1 MTGATGLAR
10 RGSSA
15 VDLAMRHRGTA
26 RRKTIVGGLV
36 VIGLGL
42 LVSLALAPSA
52 LAGYDDGVLAYDSGR
67 YEAALAEFRP
77 LVAAGHPG
85 AEFMVGAMYF
95 YGKGAPRDDAL
106 AAAWFHKAARQ
117 GHGGAQLAYGSLH
130 IRGLGVLQDFVKAY
144 MWLTLA
150 SESDIDGLRHQAV
163 LLRAEAA
170 RMMARSEVERAQ
182 GLAQRWEPRSAG
194 LTLDD

>member
-1 MTGATGLAR
+1 MR
-10 RGSSA
+10 RGT
-15 VDLAMRHRGTA
+15 RGRGT
-26 RRKTIVGGLV
+26 TVGGLL
-36 VIGLGL
+36 VIMGLGL
-42 LVSLALAPSA
+42 LGCLFMAPAA
-52 LAGYDDGVLAYDSGR
+52 LAGYDEGVLAYDSGQ
-67 YEAALAEFRP
+67 YEAALTEFRP
-77 LVAAGHPG
+77 LVARGHPG

-117 GHGGAQLAYGSLH
+117 GHAGAQLAYGSLH

-150 SESDIDGLRHQAV
+150 SASDIDGLRQQAV

-170 RMMARSEVERAQ
+170 RMMARAEIERAER
-182 GLAQRWEPRSAG
+182 LAQRWQPRSAG
-194 LTLDD
+194 LTMDD